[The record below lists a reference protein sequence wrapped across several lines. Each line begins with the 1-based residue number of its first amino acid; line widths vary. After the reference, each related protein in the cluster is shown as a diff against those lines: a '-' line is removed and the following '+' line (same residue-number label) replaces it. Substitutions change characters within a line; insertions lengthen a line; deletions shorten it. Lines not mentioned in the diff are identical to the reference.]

1 MKRFALIL
9 LAACLL
15 LPDPLARAADEAKD
29 GNQDVVELSDIEVK
43 GEALHRRDLPTTMN
57 LIDSQEFEDRLLIRT
72 EDILLEVPGVEIGN
86 YNMGGVANVIKMRG
100 FTKGAHGGDVAI
112 YVDGIPLNE
121 GESHADGYADINV
134 LIPLEMERLEVYK
147 GPSSALF
154 GNFARGGALA
164 FYTRKRGDYRKL
176 KLNYGSFQTVDMQG
190 AFGVHMGG
198 GFYNNTAF
206 QGALTDGYQEH
217 SRWSRFNGAT
227 RFTWDVNQR
236 LDLSLSFRAHNSDWD
251 APGYI
256 PKDMFDSGSTNQAPN
271 AENDGGKKTFFT
283 ERVDLGYDIS
293 PSLRLLTWAYGTQQR
308 FTRFAKFGYDPG
320 GQTERFYDRLV
331 LGSGF
336 SLNWDSRLAGKRLSA
351 VTGIEYY
358 HEDTKWKRWNTENRV
373 RLAQTQDRDFF
384 IYTASFFFQ
393 GEYELSPYFRPTL
406 GLRYDY
412 FGGDYQKRD
421 PGGSPFT
428 YDMDHYRHLSPKL
441 GFRSRLLNDLNF
453 RASYCQGFALPKGE
467 AKYQPELNVDPEVI
481 EQYEAGL
488 TYTLGKLLR
497 VDAAYFILDSS
508 DEIQEYPPG
517 SGHYQNLGET
527 RRRGLELA
535 VKTWPLKGLEF
546 FGNLAVTDSE
556 VLKSANRSLEG
567 KEVKGVPEHILNLGA
582 QYTSP
587 WGVGGRV
594 NWRQVGSYY
603 IDSDNTETYGGYDT
617 VDLTLFYQ
625 RPLKGEDSRLR
636 VSLSVLNLFDE
647 HYSQAVWQGYGT
659 TNYALSWPRTFWL
672 GVDIDW

>member
-1 MKRFALIL
+1 MKRLAFIL

-15 LPDPLARAADEAKD
+15 LPGPLARAADKAKD

-43 GEALHRRDLPTTMN
+43 GEALHRRDLPATMN
-57 LIDSQEFEDRLLIRT
+57 LIDSQEFEDRMLVRT

-190 AFGVHMGG
+190 AFGVPLGG
-198 GFYNNTAF
+198 GLYNNTAF
-206 QGALTDGYQEH
+206 QGARTDGYQEH

-283 ERVDLGYDIS
+283 ERVDLGYDLS

-331 LGSGF
+331 WGSGF
-336 SLNWDSRLAGKRLSA
+336 SLNWDTRLAGKRLSA

-358 HEDTKWKRWNTENRV
+358 HEDTKWKRWNTQNRV

-412 FGGDYQKRD
+412 FGGDYQNRD

-428 YDMDHYRHLSPKL
+428 HDMDHYRHLSPKL
-441 GFRSRLLNDLNF
+441 GFRSRVLKDLDF

-467 AKYQPELNVDPEVI
+467 AKYQPELDVDPEVI

-488 TYTLGKLLR
+488 TYTLGKLLW
-497 VDAAYFILDSS
+497 VDAAYFILDTS

-517 SGHYQNLGET
+517 SGQYQNLGET

-535 VKTWPLKGLEF
+535 VKTWPHKGLEL

-556 VLKSANRSLEG
+556 VLKSADRSLEG

-603 IDSDNTETYGGYDT
+603 IDSDNTESYGGYDT

-625 RPLKGEDSRLR
+625 RPFKGEDSRLR